1 VAHVFISYV
10 RENLDVVDQLAKKLR
25 NSGVTVWLDRDDI
38 EPGARWRDAIKQAI
52 RSGKFFLACF
62 STEFKDRDRTHMN
75 EELTLAIDEIR
86 IRPTERTWFIPVLLN
101 KTEIPTRRISNT
113 EDLSD
118 INAIKLYENLD
129 DGVQR
134 ILRVSMC
141 DDPVFARMFY
151 LMDIVDR
158 PFDGERLHAIQQLA
172 AIGGAAKP
180 SVSILIKATKE
191 NNTEIKKAFL
201 RALARIA
208 PSAPEVM
215 LPLAAALKDDPH
227 QDVRGTAAAA
237 FGMVGPRAVEA
248 VPALATALKD
258 DLHEGVRR
266 RAAKALGMIGPLA
279 AEAVSALAAGLEDP
293 DQGVREN
300 AVEALGMIGPLAA
313 EAASALAAILRGDL
327 KYLRLRVQAAFAL
340 GEIGPAAA
348 EAVPA
353 LAACAYKD
361 PDEAVE
367 GYAARALEKIL
378 GKARGS
384 EELRAVLIGHRLRQL
399 TADLKDPDE
408 HVRWYAATELGSIGV
423 PAAEAVPALVA
434 IRKDDPDKGVRESA
448 ANALRRIGPTAPRG
462 RPNPRHRP
470 QKPR

>member
-1 VAHVFISYV
+1 
-10 RENLDVVDQLAKKLR
+10 
-25 NSGVTVWLDRDDI
+25 
-38 EPGARWRDAIKQAI
+38 
-52 RSGKFFLACF
+52 
-62 STEFKDRDRTHMN
+62 
-75 EELTLAIDEIR
+75 
-86 IRPTERTWFIPVLLN
+86 
-101 KTEIPTRRISNT
+101 
-113 EDLSD
+113 
-118 INAIKLYENLD
+118 
-129 DGVQR
+129 
-134 ILRVSMC
+134 
-141 DDPVFARMFY
+141 
-151 LMDIVDR
+151 
-158 PFDGERLHAIQQLA
+158 
-172 AIGGAAKP
+172 
-180 SVSILIKATKE
+180 
-191 NNTEIKKAFL
+191 
-201 RALARIA
+201 
-208 PSAPEVM
+208 M

-470 QKPR
+470 QKPRWWVLSSNGTGLVTPRARRP